1 MIKTKMSD
9 HEDPSLCINK
19 TIAHL
24 TCIIT
29 VGLEVP
35 EHFQA
40 MIIMVK
46 LPPSM
51 DSITQVMCQ
60 EDNVT
65 KLNLSKIRQ
74 ATSLVWEQRQGKK
87 PPLIMPISSAW

>member
-1 MIKTKMSD
+1 MLPKSQNNDMIKTKMSD

-40 MIIMVK
+40 IVIVMTFWYVFWNGLNFFELFK
-46 LPPSM
+46 L
-51 DSITQVMCQ
+51 
-60 EDNVT
+60 
-65 KLNLSKIRQ
+65 LFF
-74 ATSLVWEQRQGKK
+74 
-87 PPLIMPISSAW
+87 AWD